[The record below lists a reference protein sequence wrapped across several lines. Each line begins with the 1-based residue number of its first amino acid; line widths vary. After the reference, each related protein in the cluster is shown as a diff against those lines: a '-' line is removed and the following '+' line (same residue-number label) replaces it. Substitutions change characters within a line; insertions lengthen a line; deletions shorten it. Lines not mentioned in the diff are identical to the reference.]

1 MNKQNKDRHIQD
13 TLPRPS
19 WDGVRPIYRKLS
31 DEFSVLTDAYQIEIN
46 DKIKEQ
52 LDHLIVSIDDV
63 DQSIDDLHEKSERD
77 AITASLLAY
86 LDDDQLEW
94 KYTNAPT
101 SFLKKIENLK
111 HVVLARSIKEEFIQA
126 SREIFDVTERKRHT
140 QNQDELIAYI
150 EQEGRAT
157 ARLPLSF
164 LGIGVE
170 EKFGM
175 FFTKLCMIMGIADLI
190 FDARQDYK
198 DGLIKV
204 KPGLGLYLTL
214 IKIVMI
220 QGFKMIF
227 DFPQKLKF
235 LVYCFKFARELMK

>member
-86 LDDDQLEW
+86 LDDDQLEG
-94 KYTNAPT
+94 N
-101 SFLKKIENLK
+101 FL
-111 HVVLARSIKEEFIQA
+111 
-126 SREIFDVTERKRHT
+126 
-140 QNQDELIAYI
+140 
-150 EQEGRAT
+150 
-157 ARLPLSF
+157 
-164 LGIGVE
+164 
-170 EKFGM
+170 
-175 FFTKLCMIMGIADLI
+175 
-190 FDARQDYK
+190 
-198 DGLIKV
+198 
-204 KPGLGLYLTL
+204 LTC
-214 IKIVMI
+214 V
-220 QGFKMIF
+220 
-227 DFPQKLKF
+227 
-235 LVYCFKFARELMK
+235 A